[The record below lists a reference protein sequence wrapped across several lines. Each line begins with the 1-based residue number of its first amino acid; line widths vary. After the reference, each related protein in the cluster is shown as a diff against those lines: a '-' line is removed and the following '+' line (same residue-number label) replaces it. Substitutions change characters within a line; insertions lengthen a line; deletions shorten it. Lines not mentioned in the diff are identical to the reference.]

1 MGYLR
6 ALVVAHGDNGSGVG
20 NEYLLKRWIPE
31 ASDRIAFIKTGQAF
45 VFGLPGVAA
54 VVGSE
59 YAVVYRNDIDGTVPA
74 SNGDRIKLDAATNF
88 AVAPG
93 GAVVEGEVKA
103 GVTYGVKTDAVA
115 LEQIDAPDD
124 LGAEDMFPLGAGIL
138 GAVGEPDR
146 EQEWGG
152 LG

>member
-31 ASDRIAFIKTGQAF
+31 ASVRIAFIKTGQAF
-45 VFGLPGVAA
+45 VFGLPGVA
-54 VVGSE
+54 
-59 YAVVYRNDIDGTVPA
+59 
-74 SNGDRIKLDAATNF
+74 
-88 AVAPG
+88 
-93 GAVVEGEVKA
+93 AVVEGEVKA

-124 LGAEDMFPLGAGIL
+124 LGAGDMFPLGAGIL